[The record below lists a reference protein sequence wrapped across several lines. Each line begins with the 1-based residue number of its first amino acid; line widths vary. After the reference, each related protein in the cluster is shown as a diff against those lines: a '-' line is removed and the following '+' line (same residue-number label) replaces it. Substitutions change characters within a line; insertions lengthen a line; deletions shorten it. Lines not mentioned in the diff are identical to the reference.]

1 MNSLDISRAFSTPPL
16 TWCYTADAIALLRM
30 REGEEYGIHSSTPLV
45 DVNLYDNQGMTA
57 LHYAASCGFLHMC
70 ELLLEEH
77 ADPNIPKQNNGL
89 SALHFACEN
98 GHVNIAKLLVKQKAG
113 GCKHTCMHGMLVISV
128 CICQ

>member
-1 MNSLDISRAFSTPPL
+1 MVLHCRRDCTPKN
-16 TWCYTADAIALLRM
+16 AR
-30 REGEEYGIHSSTPLV
+30 GEEYGIHSSTPLV

-77 ADPNIPKQNNGL
+77 ADPNIPKQNNGF

-113 GCKHTCMHGMLVISV
+113 GYKHTCMHGMLVICV
-128 CICQ
+128 CIYVSNFGKLLQT